1 MNWLLYA
8 ILGAVLAGFSPVL
21 AKSGMHKS
29 NSHLAAALRG
39 TFLFLSAWYMV
50 NRTGTGVS
58 LAGLGQNTF
67 LYLIFSGVATGMVWV
82 CFVRALQLG
91 EVVKVVPIVEGSV
104 IFTML
109 VEIFFFHEGLNW
121 NKIIILVVLIA
132 GAVMMGLKGSGRGG
146 RTGSWLGYAVG
157 AMALTTVTVVLDRI
171 MYLALD
177 RIVYSS
183 VDSYYERFVRY
194 GIALIVVW
202 GITFAT
208 KGYRGLRAMS
218 FLDGVYLCLSGV
230 SMGGAWY
237 CFHQAYVMGENVSVA
252 WVEKFDLVAAVVLGC
267 VLAREKLT
275 VRAIFGLIFMMVG
288 FWLLQADLP
297 IIPL

>member
-8 ILGAVLAGFSPVL
+8 ILGAVLAGLSPVL

-50 NRTGTGVS
+50 NRTGSGMS

-104 IFTML
+104 ILTML

-132 GAVMMGLKGSGRGG
+132 GTLMMGLKGSGRGG
-146 RTGSWLGYAVG
+146 KTGSWLGYAVG

-171 MYLALD
+171 MYIALD
-177 RIVYSS
+177 RILYSS
-183 VDSYYERFVRY
+183 VDSYY
-194 GIALIVVW
+194 GIALIIVW
-202 GITFAT
+202 VITFAT

-218 FLDGVYLCLSGV
+218 FLDGLYLCLSGA

-237 CFHQAYVMGENVSVA
+237 CFHQAYVMGENASVA
-252 WVEKFDLVAAVVLGC
+252 WVEKFDLVAAIVLGC
-267 VLAREKLT
+267 VFLRERLT
-275 VRAIFGLIFMMVG
+275 VRAIFGMFFMMLG